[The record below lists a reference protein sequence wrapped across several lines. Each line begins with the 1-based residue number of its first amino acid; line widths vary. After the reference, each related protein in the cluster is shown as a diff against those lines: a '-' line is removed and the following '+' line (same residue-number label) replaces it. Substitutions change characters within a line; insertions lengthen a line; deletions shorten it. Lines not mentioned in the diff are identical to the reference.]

1 MFRARV
7 HAEVSKQVGRGSV
20 RKQMEG
26 QRVPGGPRSLGNV
39 VSCEPIETAI
49 PKIDPPAE
57 ITPHRRVF
65 NGGPGDGK
73 RARGGNE
80 TQPDDRPYALPSR
93 ASRFLPPSPS
103 ATAAATVFLRRFFPL
118 LERSFEFR
126 FVNVMQGGIT

>member
-1 MFRARV
+1 M
-7 HAEVSKQVGRGSV
+7 
-20 RKQMEG
+20 
-26 QRVPGGPRSLGNV
+26 PGGPRSLGNV

-65 NGGPGDGK
+65 NGGPRDGK
-73 RARGGNE
+73 RARGEGGRVGGGDE

-103 ATAAATVFLRRFFPL
+103 TAAAATVFLRRFFPL
-118 LERSFEFR
+118 LERSFGFR
-126 FVNVMQGGIT
+126 FVNVMRGGIT